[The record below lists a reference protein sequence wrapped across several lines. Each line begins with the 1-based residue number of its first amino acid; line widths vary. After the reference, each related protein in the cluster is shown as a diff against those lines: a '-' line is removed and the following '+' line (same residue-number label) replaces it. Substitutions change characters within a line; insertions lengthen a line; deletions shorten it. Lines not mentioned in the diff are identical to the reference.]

1 MWIGA
6 SPGSTGGGIKTS
18 TFALATLN
26 ILAIAR
32 GKEHIELRGRK
43 INNQSVKRAFAIICI
58 SLMVIGMGILMILF
72 FEKDFSLIQVAF
84 EVFSAFSTVGLSLG
98 ITASL
103 SIGSKY
109 VLIVVMFLG
118 RIGLLN
124 LLIGMLKT
132 IEAHSYEYPEENILI
147 N

>member
-26 ILAIAR
+26 IVAIAR
-32 GKEHIELRGRK
+32 GKENIELRGRK
-43 INNQSVKRAFAIICI
+43 INNESVKRAFAIICI
-58 SLMVIGMGILMILF
+58 SLLIIGMGILMILF
-72 FEKDFSLIQVAF
+72 FEKDFTLIQIAF
-84 EVFSAFSTVGLSLG
+84 ETFSAFSTVGLSLG

-103 SIGSKY
+103 SVGSKY
-109 VLIVVMFLG
+109 VLIAVMFLG

-124 LLIGMLKT
+124 LLIGMLKS
-132 IEAHSYEYPEENILI
+132 IQSHSYEFPEENILI

>member
-1 MWIGA
+1 MHIAHGNRV
-6 SPGSTGGGIKTS
+6 GSV
-18 TFALATLN
+18 N
-26 ILAIAR
+26 D
-32 GKEHIELRGRK
+32 
-43 INNQSVKRAFAIICI
+43 II
-58 SLMVIGMGILMILF
+58 
-72 FEKDFSLIQVAF
+72 FEDYSLIQVAF

-103 SIGSKY
+103 SVGSKY

-124 LLIGMLKT
+124 LLIGMLKSV
-132 IEAHSYEYPEENILI
+132 EAHSYEYPEENILI